1 MVAAD
6 ELGIASPQC
15 VAVGIGSKTEHAQR
29 LAVGFT
35 ERPSILAVGL
45 DRPEPGADGV
55 ERIDEIGPSG
65 RRRAV
70 GGKGAGLSFPSAI
83 GRLRLLYLLRAP
95 PLEILVAD
103 LEQLGRASG
112 RASVC
117 PYVE

>member
-1 MVAAD
+1 M
-6 ELGIASPQC
+6 ASPLC

-70 GGKGAGLSFPSAI
+70 GGKGAGLSRSEEHTSELQSLMSISYAVFCLKKKNI
-83 GRLRLLYLLRAP
+83 HK
-95 PLEILVAD
+95 E
-103 LEQLGRASG
+103 
-112 RASVC
+112 
-117 PYVE
+117 

>member
-45 DRPEPGADGV
+45 DRPEPSADGV

-65 RRRAV
+65 RRRRAV

-83 GRLRLLYLLRAP
+83 GRLRLLYLLRAHP
-95 PLEILVAD
+95 DRKSTRLN
-103 LEQLGRASG
+103 S
-112 RASVC
+112 SH
-117 PYVE
+117 